1 MTTTTN
7 TKPQRLTDRL
17 KQDILNRKLR
27 PGDPLPSIR
36 ALMNQDEVSKGT
48 VVRALKLLSES
59 GLVEHHPCRG
69 YFVSNS
75 ESDQLVDNRVSQ
87 IVLVSL
93 ALDRDLIPYYQGLC
107 NAVGFQTDMLP
118 GIYGCNA
125 HATAYPEM
133 ISRVLRMRP
142 AGMVI
147 NVVPEEVVK
156 LNTQELAQSDVPMA
170 FIGSG
175 CESVRVDRVLMPMD
189 MTARRMVQYA
199 LEKGYRDF
207 GILSQS
213 PFNSDQAAWEH
224 SVCDTLAQA
233 GLAMPSTQII
243 RAHGNHGYA
252 EKPDPVIDMQQAV
265 SHALAQGIRPRVLIA
280 SHDYPAI
287 SALRALRQAH
297 IRVPEQVAVLSCFSC
312 FGYDQ
317 EPDLPRLTTIHSQRD
332 RMGEVAGQCLLQRIK
347 NPEIQACVHHMPI
360 ELALGESG

>member
-1 MTTTTN
+1 MTTLTN
-7 TKPQRLTDRL
+7 SKPQRLTDSLR
-17 KQDILNRKLR
+17 QDILARRLR

-36 ALMNQDEVSKGT
+36 ALMNRDQVSKGT

-69 YFVSNS
+69 YFVSSS
-75 ESDQLVDNRVSQ
+75 ESEQLASDVSQ
-87 IVLVSL
+87 VVLVSL

-107 NAVGFQTDMLP
+107 NVVGSQKNMLP
-118 GIYGCNA
+118 GIFGCNA
-125 HATAYPEM
+125 HAAAYPDL

-142 AGMVI
+142 AGMVL

-156 LNTQELAQSDVPMA
+156 LDCDELAESDVPMV

-175 CESVRVDRVLMPMD
+175 CESVRVDRVIMPMD

-213 PFNSDQAAWEH
+213 PSNSDQRNWEKT
-224 SVCDTLAQA
+224 VIETLAQA
-233 GLAMPSTQII
+233 GITMPSSHII
-243 RAHGNHGYA
+243 QAQGNHGYA
-252 EKPDPVIDMQQAV
+252 EHPDPVIDMQQAV
-265 SHALAQGIRPRVLIA
+265 TRALAQGIKPRVLLA

-287 SALRALRQAH
+287 SALRALRQANV
-297 IRVPEQVAVLSCFSC
+297 RVPDEVAVLSCFSC

-317 EPDLPRLTTIHSQRD
+317 EPGLPRLTTIHSQRQ
-332 RMGEVAGQCLLQRIK
+332 RMGELAGQCLLQRMN
-347 NPEIQACVHHMPI
+347 NPDLPACVHHLPI
-360 ELALGESG
+360 ELAVGESG

>member
-1 MTTTTN
+1 MTTFASS
-7 TKPQRLTDRL
+7 KPQRLTDRL
-17 KQDILNRKLR
+17 KHEILERKLR

-36 ALMNQDEVSKGT
+36 ALMDLDQVSKGT

-69 YFVSNS
+69 YFVSSNDS
-75 ESDQLVDNRVSQ
+75 EQVASDVSQ
-87 IVLVSL
+87 IVMVSL

-107 NAVGFQTDMLP
+107 NVVGNQNDMLP

-125 HATAYPEM
+125 HAAAYPEM
-133 ISRVLRMRP
+133 ISRVLRTRP
-142 AGMVI
+142 AGLVL

-156 LNTQELAQSDVPMA
+156 LDCEELAQSKVPMA

-175 CESVRVDRVLMPMD
+175 CESVRMDRVIMPMD

-213 PFNSDQAAWEH
+213 PNNSDQIKWEQAII
-224 SVCDTLAQA
+224 DTLAQA
-233 GLAMPSTQII
+233 GIQIPTAHII
-243 RAHGNHGYA
+243 RAHGDHGYA
-252 EKPDPVIDMQQAV
+252 ENPDPVIDMQQALA
-265 SHALAQGIRPRVLIA
+265 HALSQGIKPRVLLA

-287 SALRALRQAH
+287 SALRALEQAN
-297 IRVPEQVAVLSCFSC
+297 IRVPDEVAVLSCFSC

-317 EPDLPRLTTIHSQRD
+317 QPNLPRLTTIHSQRQ
-332 RMGEVAGQCLLQRIK
+332 RMGELAGQCLLQRIK
-347 NPEIQACVHHMPI
+347 NPDLPVCVHHLPI
-360 ELALGESG
+360 ELAVGESG